1 MSFFKDILKCT
12 KMHYCVVVALI
23 AFVCCL
29 VCSVVF
35 RRDGNIMNVANS
47 KCKGSI
53 EERRIAEKIPCA
65 INFGRR
71 FFR

>member
-35 RRDGNIMNVANS
+35 RRDGNIMNSANS
-47 KCKGSI
+47 RRRGSGK
-53 EERRIAEKIPCA
+53 ERRIAEKLS
-65 INFGRR
+65 
-71 FFR
+71 